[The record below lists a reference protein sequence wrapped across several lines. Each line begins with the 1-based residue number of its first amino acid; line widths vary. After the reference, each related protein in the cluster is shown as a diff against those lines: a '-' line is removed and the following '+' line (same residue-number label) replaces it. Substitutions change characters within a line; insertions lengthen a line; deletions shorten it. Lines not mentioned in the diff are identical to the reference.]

1 MTCHMTQKE
10 KTKLDNLYA
19 SPPIS
24 ILLIEDDAFTASLV
38 RFMLERQQMRVTCI
52 ADGGKAL
59 QLLTETPSF
68 DAVLLDWLMPQVS
81 GLEVLVQL
89 KQRPAWA
96 GIPVMML
103 SAVDDGQEIARAFKA
118 GANDYLTKPF
128 DPQEMLA
135 RLTRFIPKFQAG
147 A

>member
-1 MTCHMTQKE
+1 MPP
-10 KTKLDNLYA
+10 
-19 SPPIS
+19 SPIS
-24 ILLIEDDAFTASLV
+24 ILLVEDDAFTASLV
-38 RFMLERQQMRVTCI
+38 QFMLERQQMQVTCVV
-52 ADGGKAL
+52 DGRKAL
-59 QLLTETPSF
+59 QLLAETPSF

-81 GLEVLVQL
+81 GMEVLMNF
-89 KQRPAWA
+89 KQSPEWA
-96 GIPVMML
+96 AIPVVML

-118 GANDYLTKPF
+118 GASDYLTKPF

>member
-1 MTCHMTQKE
+1 MHQ
-10 KTKLDNLYA
+10 
-19 SPPIS
+19 PPIS
-24 ILLIEDDAFTASLV
+24 ILLIEDDAFMTSIV
-38 RFMLERQQMRVTCI
+38 QFMLERQQMRVTCV
-52 ADGGKAL
+52 ADGRKAL
-59 QLLTETPSF
+59 QLLAETPSF

-81 GLEVLVQL
+81 GLEVLAKF
-89 KQRPAWA
+89 KQHPEWSA
-96 GIPVMML
+96 IPVVML

-135 RLTRFIPKFQAG
+135 RLTRFIPQFQVG

>member
-1 MTCHMTQKE
+1 MPP
-10 KTKLDNLYA
+10 
-19 SPPIS
+19 SPIS
-24 ILLIEDDAFTASLV
+24 ILLVEDDAFTASLV
-38 RFMLERQQMRVTCI
+38 QFMLERQQMQVTCVV
-52 ADGGKAL
+52 DGRKAL
-59 QLLTETPSF
+59 QLLAETPSF

-81 GLEVLVQL
+81 GMEVLMKF
-89 KQRPAWA
+89 KQSPEWA
-96 GIPVMML
+96 AIPVVML

-118 GANDYLTKPF
+118 GASDYLTKPF

>member
-1 MTCHMTQKE
+1 MPP
-10 KTKLDNLYA
+10 
-19 SPPIS
+19 SPIS
-24 ILLIEDDAFTASLV
+24 ILLVEDDAFTASLV
-38 RFMLERQQMRVTCI
+38 QFMLERQQMRVTCV
-52 ADGGKAL
+52 ADGRKAL
-59 QLLTETPSF
+59 QLLAETPSF

-81 GLEVLVQL
+81 GLEVLAKF
-89 KQRPAWA
+89 KQHPEWSA
-96 GIPVMML
+96 IPVVML

-135 RLTRFIPKFQAG
+135 RLTRFIPQFQVG